1 MARETLD
8 MRVQK
13 ADALVAGLRAEPT
26 ITKAIQRWRAD
37 AAALRFHL
45 GHRTDAKPMIVV
57 LGGTGTGKST
67 VVNRLL
73 GREVSATSYR
83 RTFTAGAVAAAL
95 GAGDVPAGWLGMDRK
110 IAEQIPSAGL
120 GEALVI
126 VPVESELT
134 ARIALVDTP
143 DVDGDQPMHHEQ
155 ADRAFRWAQGI
166 VFVVTPEK
174 YQMTELLAYYRLA
187 RRYAVGALFVMN
199 KCEESAVLDDY
210 AQQLSG
216 RGWTE
221 PRIFAIARDDAAYE
235 PPAEANLSALRLAL
249 AEPVWTQPPLVEG
262 IHHRVEDLA
271 GRLQDQI
278 VAPLRQMRTEAQHLM
293 QSLQRLIAPEPG
305 VDVNPVTQQL
315 QRRLQQRSVLYLMG
329 PQRMLDRVRQV
340 PGLIARLPRTAWD
353 LVIRG
358 EKPNLD
364 DPNLP
369 GDARG
374 VPDFSEIL
382 VDQFKILHS
391 RVDDLIR
398 SNATGQRWIEQRES
412 DYRESLLPVEQAG
425 NIAQEELAD
434 LRQWLEQRWNA
445 TPRDTA
451 VLMKLIKH
459 LPGGKKLA
467 QWSEAAPYLL
477 AVVVA
482 THHAFFGHIDL
493 MILGGWTLATW
504 LTERLSNEV
513 AARTRRANARISERF
528 AELAR
533 RQIERVCEWID
544 GRVPGDTELNQLQ
557 HAAEEMQP

>member
-1 MARETLD
+1 MARDTLD
-8 MRVQK
+8 IRVQK
-13 ADALVAGLRAEPT
+13 ADALVAALRADPT
-26 ITKAIQRWRAD
+26 LARAMQRWRAD
-37 AAALRFHL
+37 ASALRFHL
-45 GHRTDAKPMIVV
+45 RHRATVKPVIVV

-67 VVNRLL
+67 VVNRLM
-73 GREVSATSYR
+73 GKEVSATSYR
-83 RTFTAGAVAAAL
+83 RTFTSGAVAAVRAST
-95 GAGDVPAGWLGMDRK
+95 DVPAGWLGVDHK
-110 IAEQIPSAGL
+110 IAEQIPSAGQ

-126 VPVESELT
+126 APAETELT
-134 ARIALVDTP
+134 DQIVLVDTP

-155 ADRAFRWAQGI
+155 ADRAFRWAQGV

-187 RRYAVGALFVMN
+187 RRYAVGSLFVMN

-216 RGWTE
+216 RGWEE

-235 PPAEANLSALRLAL
+235 PPIEANLSSLRQALSDPA
-249 AEPVWTQPPLVEG
+249 WKQPPQTEG
-262 IHHRVEDLA
+262 INHRAADLA

-278 VAPLRQMRTEAQHLM
+278 IAPLRQMRTEAQHLM
-293 QSLQRLIAPEPG
+293 QSLQRLITPEPG

-329 PQRMLDRVRQV
+329 PQRVLDRVRQV
-340 PGLIARLPRTAWD
+340 PGLLARLPRTAWD

-364 DPNLP
+364 DPTLP
-369 GDARG
+369 ADSRG
-374 VPDFSEIL
+374 VPDFAAIL
-382 VDQFKILHS
+382 TDQFKILHS
-391 RVDDLIR
+391 RMDDLIR
-398 SNATGQRWIEQRES
+398 SNATGQRWIDQQES
-412 DYRESLLPVEQAG
+412 TYRQALLPTEQAG
-425 NIAQEELAD
+425 AIAQEELAE
-434 LRQWLEQRWNA
+434 LKQWLEQRWNA

-477 AVVVA
+477 AIVVA

-513 AARTRRANARISERF
+513 AARTRKANARIAARF
-528 AELAR
+528 AELAQ
-533 RQIERVCEWID
+533 RQIDRACDWID
-544 GRVPGDTELNQLQ
+544 SRVPCENDLNQLQ
-557 HAAEEMQP
+557 QSAEEMQP